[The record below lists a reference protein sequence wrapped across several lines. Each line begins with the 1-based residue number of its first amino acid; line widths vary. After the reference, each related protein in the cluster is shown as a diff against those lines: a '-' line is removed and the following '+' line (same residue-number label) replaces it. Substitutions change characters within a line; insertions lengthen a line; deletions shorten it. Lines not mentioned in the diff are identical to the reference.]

1 VSTAAP
7 YDEIA
12 EWYGEWI
19 RDGALLHDFILPTV
33 RDLVGDIRGQRVC
46 DIACG
51 QGIVA
56 RQLAGGGG
64 GAVVSDVDIS
74 SRLLELARSYEAENP
89 AGIEYMWGDAQ
100 ELPEIPDESFDGMV
114 CNMAL
119 MNILSLPPTLDTVAR
134 ILRPRGS
141 FVFSIVH
148 PCFRAPGS
156 KLAEDAAED
165 TAWEISGYYHEGF
178 WSSDDP
184 RGIRGKIGSHH
195 PTISAYLNVLSQ
207 AGMTV
212 ERCAEPRRGQVC
224 PVDSHLQGDPIG
236 AGGATQEVVG
246 QMGSE
251 EETSGESMRK
261 YTPHAES

>member
-46 DIACG
+46 DLACG

-56 RQLAGGGG
+56 RQLAGGG

-134 ILRPRGS
+134 ILRPRGRS
-141 FVFSIVH
+141 SSLSCTPASELQARSWPRMLPRTPPGRLAATIMKVSGVRMIPEVF
-148 PCFRAPGS
+148 G
-156 KLAEDAAED
+156 
-165 TAWEISGYYHEGF
+165 
-178 WSSDDP
+178 
-184 RGIRGKIGSHH
+184 GK
-195 PTISAYLNVLSQ
+195 
-207 AGMTV
+207 
-212 ERCAEPRRGQVC
+212 
-224 PVDSHLQGDPIG
+224 
-236 AGGATQEVVG
+236 
-246 QMGSE
+246 
-251 EETSGESMRK
+251 
-261 YTPHAES
+261 